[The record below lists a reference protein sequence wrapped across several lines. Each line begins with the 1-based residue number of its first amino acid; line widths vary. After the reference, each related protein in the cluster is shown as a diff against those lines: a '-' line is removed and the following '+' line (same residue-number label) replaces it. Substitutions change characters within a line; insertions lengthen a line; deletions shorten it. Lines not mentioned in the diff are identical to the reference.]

1 MDSKGMIDSLTS
13 LRFFA
18 AFAIVL
24 HHAKGLVFS
33 SEFMSGAPL
42 NSGVS
47 FFFVLSGFILCYVY
61 SGRMESVGLYK
72 FYTSRFSRIWP
83 PHIFTFVLVLVF
95 FPAYDWMIGASEMW
109 LVALLNASLLQSIVP
124 VPAYYF
130 SFNSVSWSISTELFF
145 YAAFPLLLLGLN
157 KNWHFKLVALLLLGG
172 VSAYIIDMSGVNYY
186 SPDKWTAFS
195 GHGLAYISPLFRVQ
209 EFFMGMLLF
218 KVFDY
223 IKGWKGFGFA
233 LCTVLEVL
241 CVAGIVFLTQGIV
254 ETSYLLA
261 GIVTTSYWHTGISNN
276 ASGEFLS
283 HCALGLFFG
292 LVVVCFAINKG
303 LISKILRRRLFVAL
317 GEISFSIYL
326 IHQLVFRF
334 YSEHNSMFESLPKD
348 AIFPL
353 LVAVILVLSYGI
365 WRFVELPAQA
375 QLKNMF
381 SKFGRKKESQNS
393 TALT

>member
-33 SEFMSGAPL
+33 SEFMKGVPL
-42 NSGVS
+42 PSGVS
-47 FFFVLSGFILCYVY
+47 FFFVLSGFILSYVY
-61 SGRMESVGLYK
+61 SGRMGSIGLYK
-72 FYTSRFSRIWP
+72 FYTSRFSKVWP
-83 PHIFTFVLVLVF
+83 PHILTFVLIMVLIPTNEGWF
-95 FPAYDWMIGASEMW
+95 I
-109 LVALLNASLLQSIVP
+109 ALLNASLLQSAVP
-124 VPAYYF
+124 IPAYYF

-145 YAAFPLLLLGLN
+145 YAAFPLLLAGLN

-172 VSAYIIDMSGVNYY
+172 IGAYIIDRSGVNYY
-186 SPDKWTAFS
+186 SPDKWAEFS
-195 GHGLAYISPLFRVQ
+195 AHGLAYISPLFRVQ

-218 KVFDY
+218 KVFDH

-241 CVAGIVFLTQGIV
+241 CVAGIVLLTQGIA
-254 ETSYLLA
+254 EAITYSLI
-261 GIVTTSYWHTGISNN
+261 GIENN
-276 ASGEFLS
+276 ASGEFWA
-283 HCALGLFFG
+283 HCTLGVFFG

-303 LISKILRRRLFVAL
+303 LISQILRQRLFVVL
-317 GEISFSIYL
+317 GEISFSMYL
-326 IHQLVFRF
+326 IHQIVFRF
-334 YSEHNSMFESLPKD
+334 YGGHVPMFEFLPKEAVFPVLL
-348 AIFPL
+348 AI
-353 LVAVILVLSYGI
+353 ILALSYGI

-381 SKFGRKKESQNS
+381 SKLGRKKVSQNS

>member
-1 MDSKGMIDSLTS
+1 MIDSLTS

-24 HHAKGLVFS
+24 HHAAGQVFPSDFMKGV
-33 SEFMSGAPL
+33 PL
-42 NSGVS
+42 YTGVS
-47 FFFVLSGFILCYVY
+47 FFFVLSGFILSYVY
-61 SGRMESVGLYK
+61 SGKIESIGLYK
-72 FYTSRFSRIWP
+72 FYTSRFARIWP

-95 FPAYDWMIGASEMW
+95 FPAYDWMISAHEVW
-109 LVALLNASLLQSIVP
+109 LVALLNVSLLQSIVP

-130 SFNSVSWSISTELFF
+130 SFNSVSWSISAEMFF
-145 YAAFPLLLLGLN
+145 YAAFPLLLSGLN
-157 KNWHFKLVALLLLGG
+157 KNWHFKLVAFLLLGG
-172 VSAYIIDMSGVNYY
+172 VSAYIIDLSGVNYY
-186 SPDKWTAFS
+186 SPDKWTEFS
-195 GHGLAYISPLFRVQ
+195 AHGLAYISPLFRIQ

-223 IKGWKGFGFA
+223 IKGWEKFGFA
-233 LCTVLEVL
+233 LCTALEVL
-241 CVAGIVFLTQGIV
+241 CVAGVIFLARGIV
-254 ETSYLLA
+254 EASHSLI
-261 GIVTTSYWHTGISNN
+261 GIQNN
-276 ASGEFLS
+276 ASDEFWL
-283 HCALGLFFG
+283 HCVLGLFFG

-303 LISKILRRRLFVAL
+303 LISKILRQRLFVVL
-317 GEISFSIYL
+317 GEISFSMYL

-334 YSEHNSMFESLPKD
+334 YGEHVPMFESLPKE

-353 LVAVILVLSYGI
+353 LVTVILVLSYGI

-381 SKFGRKKESQNS
+381 SKLSRKKESQNS

>member
-33 SEFMSGAPL
+33 SEFMKGVPL
-42 NSGVS
+42 PSGVS
-47 FFFVLSGFILCYVY
+47 FFFVLSGFILSYVY
-61 SGRMESVGLYK
+61 SGRMGSIGLYK
-72 FYTSRFSRIWP
+72 FYTSRFSKVWP
-83 PHIFTFVLVLVF
+83 PHILTFVLIMVLVPTNEGWF
-95 FPAYDWMIGASEMW
+95 I
-109 LVALLNASLLQSIVP
+109 ALLNASLLQSAVP
-124 VPAYYF
+124 IPAYYF
-130 SFNSVSWSISTELFF
+130 SFNSVSWSISAELFF
-145 YAAFPLLLLGLN
+145 YAAFPFLLAGLN

-172 VSAYIIDMSGVNYY
+172 VGAYIIDLSGVNYY
-186 SPDKWTAFS
+186 SPDKWTEFS
-195 GHGLAYISPLFRVQ
+195 AHGLAYISPLFRIQ

-241 CVAGIVFLTQGIV
+241 CVAGIVFLTQDIFEVSNSLVGI
-254 ETSYLLA
+254 A
-261 GIVTTSYWHTGISNN
+261 NN

-303 LISKILRRRLFVAL
+303 LISKILRRRLFVVL
-317 GEISFSIYL
+317 GEISFSMYL
-326 IHQLVFRF
+326 VHQIIFRF
-334 YSEHNSMFESLPKD
+334 YDMHRAMFESVSKEM
-348 AIFPL
+348 IFPL
-353 LVAVILVLSYGI
+353 LLISIFVFAYGI
-365 WRFVELPAQA
+365 WRFVESPAQA
-375 QLKNMF
+375 KLKNIF
-381 SKFGRKKESQNS
+381 SKLGRKKESQNS

>member
-33 SEFMSGAPL
+33 SEFMKGVPL
-42 NSGVS
+42 PSGVS
-47 FFFVLSGFILCYVY
+47 FFFVLSGFILSYVY
-61 SGRMESVGLYK
+61 SGRMGSIGLYK
-72 FYTSRFSRIWP
+72 FYTSRFSKVWP
-83 PHIFTFVLVLVF
+83 PHILTFVLIMVLIPTNEGWF
-95 FPAYDWMIGASEMW
+95 I
-109 LVALLNASLLQSIVP
+109 ALLNASLLQSAVP
-124 VPAYYF
+124 IPAYYF

-145 YAAFPLLLLGLN
+145 YAAFPLLLAGLN

-172 VSAYIIDMSGVNYY
+172 VGAYIIDRSGVNYY
-186 SPDKWTAFS
+186 SPDKWTEFS
-195 GHGLAYISPLFRVQ
+195 AHGLAYISPLFRIQ

-241 CVAGIVFLTQGIV
+241 CVAGIVLLTQGIA
-254 ETSYLLA
+254 EAIAYSLI
-261 GIVTTSYWHTGISNN
+261 GIENN
-276 ASGEFLS
+276 ASGEFWA
-283 HCALGLFFG
+283 HCTLGVFFG

-303 LISKILRRRLFVAL
+303 LISQILRQRLFVVL
-317 GEISFSIYL
+317 GEISFSMYL
-326 IHQLVFRF
+326 IHQIVFRF
-334 YSEHNSMFESLPKD
+334 YGGHIPMFESLPKEAVFPVLL
-348 AIFPL
+348 AI
-353 LVAVILVLSYGI
+353 ILALSYGI

-381 SKFGRKKESQNS
+381 SKLGRKKESRSS
-393 TALT
+393 TALTLSLIHI